1 MPTSGP
7 ANQKII
13 FSKILVAIDGS
24 KSINRCSRYA
34 VSMSKEYNA
43 ELYALHVICADVDL
57 FGLHPN
63 SEYTP
68 TMKNECEKYLDKV
81 KLKADEKNIQISP
94 FNLVVF
100 N

>member
-1 MPTSGP
+1 MPTSST

-24 KSINRCSRYA
+24 DPSMNAADYA

-43 ELYALHVICADVDL
+43 ELYALHVICADADL

-68 TMKNECEKYLDKV
+68 TMKNEGEKYLDKV